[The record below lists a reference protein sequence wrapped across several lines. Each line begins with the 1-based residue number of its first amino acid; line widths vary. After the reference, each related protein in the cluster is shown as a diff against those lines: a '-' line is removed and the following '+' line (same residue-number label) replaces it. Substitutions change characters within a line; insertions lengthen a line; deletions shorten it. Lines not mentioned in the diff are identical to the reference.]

1 MELRHLRYF
10 VAVADAGNVSRAAQ
24 RLHVTQPALSRQI
37 QDLEREFAC
46 RLFDRIGRRIILTRD
61 GEEILERTRRLLA
74 DSEALRERGR
84 ALGGG
89 EAGVLRIGAVP
100 QFIEAVL
107 PEALAR
113 YSLAYPGIDVE
124 LVEDGGGLLLR
135 RLQQGE
141 LHLAV
146 GLWRTSGLQSWPLFP
161 ARVLAVMRQGHRLAG
176 RKALPVTDLVGSP
189 LLLLRRE
196 FQSRELFDEACQA
209 ARFEPFV
216 RLESRSSQPLIA
228 LAVAGHGI
236 AIVPSGVRFET
247 ARVSIAGML
256 DGARPLGSW
265 SHAVWDARRYLP
277 SYASGFI
284 EVLQDYAKTSYPGHQ
299 LRDLTRVVPRPAAQ

>member
-10 VAVADAGNVSRAAQ
+10 LAVADAGNVSRAAQ
-24 RLHVTQPALSRQI
+24 RLNITQPALSRQI
-37 QDLEREFAC
+37 QDLEGELAC

-74 DSEALRERGR
+74 DAEALAERAR
-84 ALGGG
+84 ALAGG

-100 QFIEAVL
+100 QFIETAL
-107 PEALAR
+107 PEVLTR
-113 YSLAYPGIDVE
+113 YSVTHPGIDVE

-135 RLQQGE
+135 RVQQGE

-146 GLWRTSGLQSWPLFP
+146 GLWRTGPLQNRPLFP
-161 ARVLAVMRQGHRLAG
+161 ARVLAVTQRGHRLAG
-176 RKALPVTDLVGSP
+176 RKALSVTDLVGSP

-196 FQSRELFDEACQA
+196 FQSRELFDKACQA
-209 ARFEPFV
+209 ARFEPSV
-216 RLESRSSQPLIA
+216 RLESRSSQPLIV
-228 LAVAGHGI
+228 LAAAGHGI
-236 AIVPSGVRFET
+236 AIVPSGVRFDA

-256 DGARPLGSW
+256 DGSRPLGSW

-277 SYASGFI
+277 TYAQGFI
-284 EVLQDYAKTSYPGHQ
+284 EVLEDYTETSYLGHQ
-299 LRDLTRVVPRPAAQ
+299 LGDLTRAVPRH